1 MQPIPTDPLAQ
12 RVLLNGLKGV
22 GPVTVRRLREAFG
35 GELSVALGAPADQL
49 AKVEG
54 ISRPVAAAIAAR
66 DFDWAKEM
74 GRIRDLGFRLLSE
87 THEA

>member
-35 GELSVALGAPADQL
+35 GELSVALGAPAEQL
-49 AKVEG
+49 AKG
-54 ISRPVAAAIAAR
+54 
-66 DFDWAKEM
+66 
-74 GRIRDLGFRLLSE
+74 
-87 THEA
+87 